1 VIDPKAEMDR
11 LTGAAHAARVPL
23 YAMVELTW
31 RCNFR
36 CVHCYQEGLRD
47 RHVELSTPEWK
58 TLLDELAEL
67 GCVFLTLT
75 GGETLAR
82 KDFAE
87 IYRHAVTRGFMVT
100 VFTNGS
106 LVSEDILKLWAKL
119 PPRKLEITLY
129 GMSREKYA
137 EVNGQPDG
145 FTAAFEAIDRLGAM
159 GIRVDLKAPAMRPL
173 LSDLPAMAAFAA
185 ERGLSF
191 RSDAGLFPRLD
202 GNRAP
207 LAYRLSAEESAA
219 IARKTPGLLEAID
232 SCFAGVP
239 NLSENVYQCGA
250 ASNALNVNP
259 SGFFE
264 ACAISRGTS
273 LDWRKL
279 GAKAAWAGLAVE
291 ATRKHASSGLVT
303 LGAPGTVDSCGSCRV
318 RGTCGRCPGKS
329 WMESGHVEKPVPHYC
344 DVSGLLAGERP
355 AASMPVSDVRSPT
368 ASAEAPA
375 VPAAG
380 GD

>member
-1 VIDPKAEMDR
+1 MDR
-11 LTGAAHAARVPL
+11 LTAAAQAARVPL
-23 YAMVELTW
+23 YVMAELTW

-47 RHVELSTPEWK
+47 RHAELTTPEWK
-58 TLLDELAEL
+58 RLMDELAEL
-67 GCVFLTLT
+67 GSVFLTLT

-87 IYRHAVTRGFMVT
+87 LYRYAVMKGFLVT

-106 LVSEDILKLWAKL
+106 LVTDEILALWSKL

-129 GMSREKYA
+129 GMSRETYT
-137 EVNGQPDG
+137 EVTGQPDG
-145 FTAAFEAIDRLGAM
+145 FARAFEAIDRLGAM
-159 GIRVDLKAPAMRPL
+159 GIRVDLKAPAMRHL
-173 LSDLPAMAAFAA
+173 MNDLPAMAAFAA
-185 ERGLSF
+185 ARGLSF
-191 RSDAGLFPRLD
+191 RSDPGLFPRLD
-202 GNRAP
+202 GNKAP
-207 LAYRLSAEESAA
+207 LAYRLSAVESAA
-219 IARKTPGLLEAID
+219 IARKTPGLVEAID

-279 GAKAAWAGLAVE
+279 GAKAAWDALAVE
-291 ATRKHASSGLVT
+291 ATRKHAPFALTV
-303 LGAPGTVDSCGSCRV
+303 LGAPGTVDSCGACRV

-329 WMESGHVEKPVPHYC
+329 WMESGHVETPVPHYC
-344 DVSGLLAGERP
+344 DVSGMLA
-355 AASMPVSDVRSPT
+355 ADVRPRSSPP
-368 ASAEAPA
+368 EAPA
-375 VPAAG
+375 VPASG
-380 GD
+380 RD

>member
-1 VIDPKAEMDR
+1 MSDSSAAMDR
-11 LTGAAHAARVPL
+11 LSEAAHAARVPL
-23 YAMVELTW
+23 YAMLELTW

-47 RHVELSTPEWK
+47 THAELSTAEWK
-58 TLLDELAEL
+58 QLMDELADL

-75 GGETLAR
+75 GGETLVR

-87 IYRHAVTRGFMVT
+87 LYRYAVTKGFMVT

-106 LVSEDILKLWAKL
+106 LVTDEVLALWSTL
-119 PPRKLEITLY
+119 PPRKLELTLY

-137 EVNGQPDG
+137 EVTGNPDG
-145 FTAAFEAIDRLGAM
+145 FERALTAIDRLSAL

-173 LSDLPAMAAFAA
+173 MSDLPAMAELAA
-185 ERGLSF
+185 QRGLSF
-191 RSDAGLFPRLD
+191 RSDSGLFPRLD

-207 LAYRLSAEESAA
+207 LAFRLSASEAA
-219 IARKTPGLLEAID
+219 EIARRTPGLLEAVD

-239 NLSENVYQCGA
+239 NLSEQVYQCGA
-250 ASNALNVNP
+250 ASNAVNVNP

-273 LDWRKL
+273 LDWRRL
-279 GAKAAWAGLAVE
+279 GAKAAWEGLGVE
-291 ATRKHASSGLVT
+291 AKRKHAPAALQV
-303 LGAPGTVDSCGSCRV
+303 LGGPGTVDSCGSCRV

-344 DVSGLLAGERP
+344 DVSAQL
-355 AASMPVSDVRSPT
+355 VR
-368 ASAEAPA
+368 
-375 VPAAG
+375 
-380 GD
+380 

>member
-1 VIDPKAEMDR
+1 MDR
-11 LTGAAHAARVPL
+11 LTDAAHAARIPL
-23 YAMVELTW
+23 YAMLELTW

-47 RHVELSTPEWK
+47 RHAELSTAEWRR
-58 TLLDELAEL
+58 LMDDLAAL

-87 IYRHAVTRGFMVT
+87 IYRHAATKGFMVT

-106 LVSEDILKLWAKL
+106 LVNDEILELWAKL

-137 EVNGQPDG
+137 EVTGQPDG
-145 FTAAFEAIDRLGAM
+145 FERAFTAIDRLGAM

-173 LSDLPAMAAFAA
+173 ISDLPAMAAFAA

-191 RSDAGLFPRLD
+191 RSDPGLFPRLD

-207 LAYRLSAEESAA
+207 LAYRLSPAEAA
-219 IARKTPGLLEAID
+219 DIAKRTPGLLEAVD

-239 NLSENVYQCGA
+239 NLSDSVYQCGA
-250 ASNALNVNP
+250 ASNAINVNP

-264 ACAISRGTS
+264 ACAISRGTA

-279 GAKAAWAGLAVE
+279 GAEAAWAGLAVE
-291 ATRKHASSGLVT
+291 ATRKHAPVAPEK
-303 LGAPGTVDSCGSCRV
+303 LGGPGTVDSCGACRV

-344 DVSGLLAGERP
+344 DVS
-355 AASMPVSDVRSPT
+355 
-368 ASAEAPA
+368 AEL
-375 VPAAG
+375 AAG
-380 GD
+380 RGDAR